1 MVTYVTMMEKDAY
14 SDEEIRS
21 ILSLKNVA
29 VVGISRDPS
38 KDAHIVPR
46 YLMENGYNIIPVNP
60 FADEVLG
67 KRSYRSLMDVPD
79 DVDVVDVFRP
89 SDQVHPVVK
98 DAIRKGVKVIW
109 LQLGIYNK
117 EAVEEARRHGIK
129 VVYNRCM
136 MQEHKRLYVWKP

>member
-1 MVTYVTMMEKDAY
+1 MKMERDGY
-14 SDEEIRS
+14 SDEEVRS
-21 ILSLKNVA
+21 ILSFKNIA

-38 KDAHIVPR
+38 KDAHMVPK
-46 YLMENGYNIIPVNP
+46 YLMDNGYNIIPVNP

-67 KRSYRSLMDVPD
+67 RKAYKSLNDVPY

-89 SDQVHPVVK
+89 SDQVQQIVK
-98 DAIRKGVKVIW
+98 EAIEKGVKVIW
-109 LQLGIYNK
+109 LQLGIYNR

-136 MQEHKRLYVWKP
+136 MQEHKRLYVWKR

>member
-1 MVTYVTMMEKDAY
+1 MERDNY
-14 SDEEIRS
+14 TDDEIRS
-21 ILSLKNVA
+21 ILSLKNIA
-29 VVGISRDPS
+29 VVGISRDPN

-60 FADEVLG
+60 LADEILG
-67 KRSYRSLMDVPD
+67 RKAYKSLKDVPD
-79 DVDVVDVFRP
+79 DVRIDLVDVFRP
-89 SDQVHPVVK
+89 SDQVLPIVK
-98 DAIRKGVKVIW
+98 EAVEKGVKAIW

-136 MQEHKRLYVWKP
+136 MQEHKRLYVWKR

>member
-1 MVTYVTMMEKDAY
+1 MERDPY

-21 ILSLKNVA
+21 ILSLKNIA

-67 KRSYRSLMDVPD
+67 KRSYKSLMDVPD
-79 DVDVVDVFRP
+79 TVDVVDVFRP
-89 SDQVHPVVK
+89 SDQVYPVVK
-98 DAIRKGVKVIW
+98 DAIRKGVKAIW
-109 LQLGIYNK
+109 LQLGIYDK
-117 EAVEEARRHGIK
+117 EAVEEAMKHGIK

-136 MQEHKRLYVWKP
+136 MQEHKRLYVWKS